1 MDEVY
6 VLIEH
11 KIDGKEICGVFESR
25 AAAGQAAQ
33 ALWRRK
39 LSGGVGALRWAC
51 RKLLCAVRLVHGRF
65 MGIPSSQRP

>member
-11 KIDGKEICGVFESR
+11 KIDGEEICGVFESR

-33 ALWRRK
+33 ALWRRRCAAMG
-39 LSGGVGALRWAC
+39 LQETPLRREISPWQIYGYPIITEAIV
-51 RKLLCAVRLVHGRF
+51 K
-65 MGIPSSQRP
+65 

>member
-33 ALWRRK
+33 ALWRCRCAAMG
-39 LSGGVGALRWAC
+39 LQETPLRREISPWQIYGYPIITEAMV
-51 RKLLCAVRLVHGRF
+51 K
-65 MGIPSSQRP
+65 